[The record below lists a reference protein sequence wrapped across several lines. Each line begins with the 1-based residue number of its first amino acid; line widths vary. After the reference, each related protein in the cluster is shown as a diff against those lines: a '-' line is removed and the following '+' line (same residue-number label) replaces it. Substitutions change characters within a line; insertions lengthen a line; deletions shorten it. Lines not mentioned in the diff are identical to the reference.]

1 MPFGRGSPSWYDL
14 TKLESRRRQVIDNQ
28 DQVER
33 LLRRLTDVLPLAAL
47 ATPALVADL
56 RERSSS
62 AKITWHCQVTD
73 IFYAGDEGGVMC
85 HVIFDQEEK
94 EQVFLVSITHL
105 AFDRRLPIAREIASY
120 QKHRIKRIRRREN
133 TTDTSATY
141 H

>member
-1 MPFGRGSPSWYDL
+1 M
-14 TKLESRRRQVIDNQ
+14 IDNQ

-33 LLRRLTDVLPLAAL
+33 LLRRLTDVLPVAAL

-56 RERSSS
+56 RERSSA
-62 AKITWHCQVTD
+62 AKITWHCKVTD

-120 QKHRIKRIRRREN
+120 QKHRIKRIRREN
-133 TTDTSATY
+133 NTDAPAAY

>member
-1 MPFGRGSPSWYDL
+1 
-14 TKLESRRRQVIDNQ
+14 VIDNQ
-28 DQVER
+28 DQVKR

-47 ATPALVADL
+47 ATPALMADL
-56 RERSSS
+56 RERSPP

-73 IFYAGDEGGVMC
+73 IFYAGDEGGVIC

-120 QKHRIKRIRRREN
+120 QKHRIKRIRREN
-133 TTDTSATY
+133 PTDAPDTY